1 MKKKI
6 TFWCFVLPLL
16 IPFVIVVLVPAA
28 MGFYYS
34 LTDWSGVGSSAT
46 FIGLEN
52 FRFIFTQ
59 DSDFWHAFGRTAG
72 FSLVAIVIINII
84 AYMLALLVTQKLRG
98 VNLMRSAFFLP
109 NMIGGLLLGFIWKF
123 IFSQV
128 VDSLGKTLG
137 IKPLQNMLAKPGS
150 AMVALTI
157 VVTWQLAGYMMLIY
171 ISQIQN
177 IPQSVIEA
185 AMIDGATPFQ
195 RLRYII
201 TPLMGPAFT
210 ICLFFTISNT
220 FKLYDQNLSLTD
232 GGPYGST
239 ELVSLNIYNTAF
251 DYGFMGRAQAK
262 AILFLIAVVVISV
275 IQLSVTKKREVE
287 M

>member
-1 MKKKI
+1 MKKKL

-16 IPFVIVVLVPAA
+16 IPFVIVVLIPAA

-46 FIGLEN
+46 FIGMEN

-59 DSDFWHAFGRTAG
+59 DKEFWMSFGRTAA
-72 FSLVAIVIINII
+72 FSAIAIIVINII

-98 VNLMRSAFFLP
+98 VNAMRSAFFLP

-128 VDSLGKTLG
+128 VDSAGKATGL
-137 IKPLQNMLAKPGS
+137 KFLQNMLAKPNT
-150 AMVALTI
+150 AMAALMI

-171 ISQIQN
+171 ISQIQI

-262 AILFLIAVVVISV
+262 AILFLLAVVIISV
-275 IQLSVTKKREVE
+275 IQLSVTKRREVE

>member
-16 IPFVIVVLVPAA
+16 IPFVIVVLIPAA
-28 MGFYYS
+28 MGFYYA
-34 LTDWSGVGSSAT
+34 LTDWNGVGSSAR
-46 FIGLEN
+46 FIGFEN
-52 FRFIFTQ
+52 FAYIFTQ
-59 DSDFWHAFGRTAG
+59 DKDFWLAFGRTAA
-72 FSLVAIVIINII
+72 FSAIAIVVINIL
-84 AYMLALLVTQKLRG
+84 AYLLALLVTQHIRG
-98 VNLMRSAFFLP
+98 VNFMRSAFFMP
-109 NMIGGLLLGFIWKF
+109 NLIGGLLLGFIWKF

-128 VDSLGKTLG
+128 IDSLGKASG
-137 IKPLQNMLAKPGS
+137 IGFFRNMLAKPGS
-150 AMVALTI
+150 AMFALMV

-177 IPQSVIEA
+177 IPKSVIEA
-185 AMIDGATPFQ
+185 AMIDGANPFQ

-220 FKLYDQNLSLTD
+220 FKLYDQNLSLTN
-232 GGPYGST
+232 GGPMRMT
-239 ELVSLNIYNTAF
+239 ELVSLDIYNTAF
-251 DYGFMGRAQAK
+251 DYGMMGRAQAK
-262 AILFLIAVVVISV
+262 AILFLIAVVLISV
-275 IQLSVTKKREVE
+275 IQLNVTKKREVE